1 MDLTNTNPHDPIRTN
16 SLRDVIAEKIDTR
29 WHEWAESHPHLA
41 RVVDRTRLI
50 ESTIERLQEEPAF
63 VDAMRQSD
71 LDEDKLVAAA
81 KLLSQADRLIRLVL
95 PL

>member
-1 MDLTNTNPHDPIRTN
+1 MSLTNNNPHDPIRTH
-16 SLRDVIAEKIDTR
+16 SLRDVITEKVDTR

-50 ESTIERLQEEPAF
+50 ESTVERLRQEPTF
-63 VDAMRQSD
+63 VDAMQQAD